1 MLIYIFKNFQKAAEL
16 AVRTL
21 RPDIPLSTG
30 SAIVKPIGA
39 VNPAVGFLKIIQ
51 FYVFSSNL
59 LHSTLKI
66 DLISWF

>member
-39 VNPAVGFLKIIQ
+39 VIPAVGFLNIIQ
-51 FYVFSSNL
+51 FYVFFVEFTSLYS
-59 LHSTLKI
+59 
-66 DLISWF
+66 